1 MAEAEQAQSSM
12 EDEKGSWTSI
22 ITFGVGFILLVIGY
36 IILSFV
42 NSQGDNWAGVV
53 SPIMIIGSYIIIA
66 ISFLL

>member
-1 MAEAEQAQSSM
+1 MAQM
-12 EDEKGSWTSI
+12 EKVMEKKEEEKGSWSSI

-42 NSQGDNWAGVV
+42 NSQGDNWASVV
-53 SPIMIIGSYIIIA
+53 SPLMIIGSYIIIA